1 MSFLIFLFSTDIDA
15 EFHGESDKRIKNRYK
30 ADGKIVTAET
40 IAKKQVFRHFHR
52 RNRLLETFNTHIRIQ
67 RQKLVRVKCFMT
79 HFSTF

>member
-40 IAKKQVFRHFHR
+40 IAKKQVF
-52 RNRLLETFNTHIRIQ
+52 
-67 RQKLVRVKCFMT
+67 
-79 HFSTF
+79 